1 MPVVDG
7 VEMVRKIKNDTRT
20 KHIPVIML
28 TVLSEEVDQLKGL
41 ESGASDYLSKPFS
54 FHLLSIKIENLLSL
68 NSLLKSTYSKH
79 IQLETPEIEIE
90 SEDEKFLLKL
100 SKYVEEN
107 IEDPDLTVE
116 ELSKVMFVSR
126 GTLYNRVL
134 SLTGETP
141 VEYVRSVK
149 LKKSIALLQKNDMK
163 ISQIAYAVGFSNPNY
178 FARAFKAKYNVSPT
192 EYITQTR
199 KTPV

>member
-1 MPVVDG
+1 
-7 VEMVRKIKNDTRT
+7 
-20 KHIPVIML
+20 
-28 TVLSEEVDQLKGL
+28 
-41 ESGASDYLSKPFS
+41 
-54 FHLLSIKIENLLSL
+54 
-68 NSLLKSTYSKH
+68 
-79 IQLETPEIEIE
+79 
-90 SEDEKFLLKL
+90 
-100 SKYVEEN
+100 
-107 IEDPDLTVE
+107 
-116 ELSKVMFVSR
+116 
-126 GTLYNRVL
+126 L

>member
-1 MPVVDG
+1 
-7 VEMVRKIKNDTRT
+7 
-20 KHIPVIML
+20 
-28 TVLSEEVDQLKGL
+28 
-41 ESGASDYLSKPFS
+41 LSKPFS

-79 IQLETPEIEIE
+79 IQLETPEVEIE

-199 KTPV
+199 KTAV